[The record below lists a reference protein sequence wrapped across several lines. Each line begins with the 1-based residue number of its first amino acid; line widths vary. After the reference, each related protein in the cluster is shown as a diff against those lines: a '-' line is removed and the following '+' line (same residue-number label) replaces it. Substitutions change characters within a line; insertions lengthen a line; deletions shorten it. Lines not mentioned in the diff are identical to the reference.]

1 MYYFTHHKWP
11 QAWIDEAVNLT
22 RDIWTSRYKPTPV
35 SAPPVSSPTP
45 APAAAGSR
53 PKKSH
58 VDFDIVLNYG
68 DQVAQGPDVLE
79 EYLRAPPLP
88 QETDPIGYWLKQR
101 KAGEAMANPSTTALA
116 QMALDYL
123 SVPGLFFRDFIHMQ
137 LILMS

>member
-11 QAWIDEAVNLT
+11 QAWINEAVNLT
-22 RDIWTSRYKPTPV
+22 QDIWTSRYKPTPV

-53 PKKSH
+53 PKKSC
-58 VDFDIVLNYG
+58 VDFNIVLNYG

-101 KAGEAMANPSTTALA
+101 KAGEAMANQSTTTLA